1 VNRTARNRIK
11 G

>member
-1 VNRTARNRIK
+1 MDKRNRIK